1 MQTHISDVYTL
12 RFRRESNAPSPNP
25 MVHPVKVT
33 PLSVHIG
40 AEIDGVDLSAP
51 LSDDEVG
58 AIRDALLTWKVVFF
72 RGQHLDHAAHVAFAR
87 RFGAPTPAHVVFG
100 GADPDHPEIY
110 SVAKHRVANTRGAAA
125 MRPWT
130 GWHTDITAAI
140 NPPAA
145 SILRGTT
152 VPPYGGDTQWTNLAA
167 AYQAL
172 SPVMREFVDG
182 LRSVHRFEVPAR
194 RRNSAEYDAAVGSR
208 VMVSEHPMVR
218 VHPETGERVLYVSP
232 GFLKSVAGLSPA
244 ESRHLLEM
252 LWEHAVQPRFTVRFR
267 WEPGSVAFWDNRS
280 TAHLAPVDI
289 FDTDFDRQFYRVT
302 IMGDVPVGPDG
313 TSSTVIEGVPIEPA

>member
-1 MQTHISDVYTL
+1 MVKIS
-12 RFRRESNAPSPNP
+12 
-25 MVHPVKVT
+25 

-40 AEIDGVDLSAP
+40 AEIRGVDLSAP
-51 LSDDEVG
+51 LSDAEVG

-72 RGQHLDHAAHVAFAR
+72 RGQHLDHAGHVAFAR

-145 SILRGTT
+145 SILRGVT

-182 LRSVHRFEVPAR
+182 LRGVHRFEVPTR
-194 RRNSAEYDAAVGSR
+194 RRNSQEYDAAVGSR

-232 GFLKSVAGLSPA
+232 GFLKSVVGLAAA

-289 FDTDFDRQFYRVT
+289 FDTDFDRRFYRVT
-302 IMGDVPVGPDG
+302 IVGDVPIGPDG
-313 TSSTVIEGVPIEPA
+313 TPSTVVEGVPIEPA

>member
-1 MQTHISDVYTL
+1 
-12 RFRRESNAPSPNP
+12 
-25 MVHPVKVT
+25 MVEVT

-40 AEIDGVDLSAP
+40 AEIGGVDLSTP
-51 LSDDEVG
+51 LSDTEVG

-72 RGQHLDHAAHVAFAR
+72 RGQHLDHVRHVAFAR
-87 RFGAPTPAHVVFG
+87 RFGTPTPAHVVFG
-100 GADPDHPEIY
+100 GTDPDHPEIY
-110 SVAKHRVANTRGAAA
+110 SVAKHRVANRDDAAA
-125 MRPWT
+125 AVRPWT

-145 SILRGTT
+145 SILRGVT

-182 LRSVHRFEVPAR
+182 LRGVHRFEAPAGR
-194 RRNSAEYDAAVGSR
+194 RTSGDYDEAVGNR
-208 VMVSEHPMVR
+208 LMISEHPLIR
-218 VHPETGERVLYVSP
+218 VHPETAERVLHVSP
-232 GFLKSVAGLSPA
+232 GFLKSIIGLTPA

-302 IMGDVPVGPDG
+302 LMGDVPVGPEG
-313 TSSTVIEGVPIEPA
+313 SPSTMIEGEPIEPAR